1 MRPLTILAI
10 DDDPLI
16 GLVVSAFVQRL
27 GHVVVHVLS
36 GEEGIAEY
44 QREPFDL
51 VLVDRQMP
59 GLDGLQQPRR
69 CVNCSKAAVGG
80 RSSCSRPA
88 RPPMNRCWR

>member
-59 GLDGLQQPRR
+59 GLDGLATTQALRELQQ
-69 CVNCSKAAVGG
+69 
-80 RSSCSRPA
+80 SSG
-88 RPPMNRCWR
+88 WRGHR